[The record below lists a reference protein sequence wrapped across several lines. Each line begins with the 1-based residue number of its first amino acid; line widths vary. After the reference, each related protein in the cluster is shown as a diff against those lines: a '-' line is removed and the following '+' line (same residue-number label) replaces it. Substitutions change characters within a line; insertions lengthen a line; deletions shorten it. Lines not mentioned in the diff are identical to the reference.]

1 MEAPH
6 NASGV
11 IGVFDSGVGGLSV
24 LRHLRKE
31 LPKVDFIYC
40 ADSAY
45 APYGDKSRK
54 LIQERSKYICEF
66 LIDQGSELIVAACN
80 TATAAS
86 INLLRKTFSIPII
99 GLEPGVKPG
108 AKATKSGVVGIL
120 ATVGTIESDH
130 FKNLVKPLSRKVRFI
145 NQACPGLVEK
155 VEMGSLDGDATKSL
169 LSKYVEPLLKEGADT
184 LVLGCSH
191 YPFLRETLESLVP
204 AGINIIDTGPAVAVH
219 TRNVFASMK
228 PIDNGEARGTT
239 SFWTSGSP
247 AALAQ
252 LLETLWGSTTPV
264 KVISQK

>member
-6 NASGV
+6 NTSGV
-11 IGVFDSGVGGLSV
+11 IGVFDSGIGGLSV

-31 LPKVDFIYC
+31 LPNVNFIYC

-45 APYGDKSRK
+45 APYGDKSKK
-54 LIQERSKYICEF
+54 LIQERSKHICEF
-66 LIDQGSELIVAACN
+66 LLNQGSELIVVACN

-86 INLLRKTFSIPII
+86 ISLLRKSFSIPII

-108 AKATKSGVVGIL
+108 AKVTKSGVVGIL

-130 FKNLVKPLSRKVRFI
+130 FKNLVRPLSRKVRFI

-155 VEMGSLDGDATKSL
+155 VEMGTLDDDETKSL
-169 LSKYVEPLLKEGADT
+169 LSKYVEPLLREGVDT

-204 AGINIIDTGPAVAVH
+204 RSITIIDTGPAVAIH
-219 TRNVFASMK
+219 TGKIFSALKRESSGALK
-228 PIDNGEARGTT
+228 GTT
-239 SFWTSGSP
+239 TFWTSGSP
-247 AALAQ
+247 EALAG
-252 LLETLWGSTTPV
+252 LLETLWGPTTPV
-264 KVISQK
+264 QVMPQK